1 MDVLTQLC
9 TSQDKRKYGE
19 SVFWKTIMF
28 VLLKGLDVTDESML
42 INTYIEKDDLVSM
55 LNNAPIMIPE
65 NLCFPFDTP
74 KRKLATIL

>member
-1 MDVLTQLC
+1 MC
-9 TSQDKRKYGE
+9 
-19 SVFWKTIMF
+19 

>member
-1 MDVLTQLC
+1 
-9 TSQDKRKYGE
+9 
-19 SVFWKTIMF
+19 MF

-74 KRKLATIL
+74 KRKLATILWEHPAFKKPQKVILGKKQGRSTK